1 MNHKTLQLITAAPGI
16 PMLLNGVCF
25 VLDPGQVAMSLGMP
39 LLEGLGRSTQIG
51 DIGAFFLTCAW
62 CVFYGSYR
70 SSSSWLGAGA
80 LLLGLAA
87 VMRLLAFGLH
97 DAAFAPVFIAVE
109 VVLAT
114 WLTVCAV
121 QFERRGREATQHD

>member
-1 MNHKTLQLITAAPGI
+1 MNHKTLQLIAAVPGI
-16 PMLLNGVCF
+16 PMLLNGVGF

-87 VMRLLAFGLH
+87 VCACSPLACTMPRL
-97 DAAFAPVFIAVE
+97 
-109 VVLAT
+109 
-114 WLTVCAV
+114 
-121 QFERRGREATQHD
+121 RRYLLLLKWCWQPG